1 MQGYELTNS
10 DYEDILTYYDIEKPN
25 RLENTKALAEQILA
39 TKLCKCIKKVGKQ
52 RKQENER
59 RDIGIC
65 RKSVITRK
73 NLNIYK
79 FKCKN
84 KKVLL
89 PSKSGNII
97 RKTSKKLKLNKKTR
111 KNR

>member
-1 MQGYELTNS
+1 MKSY
-10 DYEDILTYYDIEKPN
+10 IF
-25 RLENTKALAEQILA
+25 
-39 TKLCKCIKKVGKQ
+39 KL
-52 RKQENER
+52 R
-59 RDIGIC
+59 
-65 RKSVITRK
+65 STF
-73 NLNIYK
+73 NIYK

-84 KKVLL
+84 KKVLI

>member
-10 DYEDILTYYDIEKPN
+10 DYEDILTYYDIEKPHI
-25 RLENTKALAEQILA
+25 LENTKALAEQIIA
-39 TKLCKCIKKVGKQ
+39 TKLCRCIKRVSKQ

-65 RKSVITRK
+65 RKSVISRK

-84 KKVLL
+84 KKILL
-89 PSKSGNII
+89 PGKSGNII